1 MKVLTK
7 FDRRLIPVLTLL
19 LVLAAVREVAAQGS
33 INGGLR
39 GAVTDT
45 TGASVPGAELLLTS
59 LSTGAARK
67 QVSSNSGEY
76 SFTDMA
82 PGKYKLSVTGQ
93 GFQQKLYT
101 EVTIVLNETHELNV
115 SLAPGEVSTVVQV
128 TGDAASVVSLQTS
141 VGTLIDSKEIV
152 DLPLN
157 GRDFQNLIVLAPG
170 TVRTAGGEGQGS
182 GISAGGSR
190 GTNNNYVIDGGDA
203 NDPRVPSGAAGA
215 SGNAVSAVPLDAIA
229 EFSVITSSASAEF
242 GRSSGAVVNVITKS
256 GSNDFH
262 ASAWEFIRNSVF
274 NTRNFFNPVGFKSP
288 FKQNQF
294 GFWAGGKVITDKTFY
309 SISYEGFRQ
318 RSTRSAVIPIPTSQ
332 FTAALTNPLSQAI
345 FASMY
350 PSVSGGAFSQYN
362 TATWQTTIN
371 RNIANNLDGDTGFVR
386 LDQKITQKNS
396 IFATFGIV
404 AATPTATSNSGNLPT
419 FGLGNVQRGS
429 HMVVEDDHIINAQLL
444 NTARFSFQRTSNKYP
459 TEAETAAELNSGM
472 FRTAGPYAGAAYSPN
487 VGDVNGIPTLAYAS
501 ARFNALGQASNMP
514 QNRAPIV
521 YGYQDA
527 VSYQR
532 GRHSIK
538 VGAQIARVWDNTT
551 FSSVLRPSISVLDTS
566 TAAATSMLTAAQA
579 SAALNFA
586 NINAL
591 ALNSQTQDFY
601 VQSSTRQFRLWE
613 QGYFAQDTYR
623 LSKRLTLDLGVRYQI
638 FNPFTER
645 NNLLSNAYLLDA
657 NNNPEACTPLP
668 FNTGLSGVAV
678 INPATY
684 GIGNYCSHFND
695 VSPRLGL
702 AYDVF
707 GTGKTVLR
715 GGYGI
720 YYDRVFGNVYGNA
733 RFNPPNTL
741 ATTISTGNYTGAQA
755 AAVVNTTQTYSLTN
769 INPSLRNPVT
779 NSYNLAISQ
788 QIDHVTA
795 LTVTYTGATAYH
807 LLVTQRPNF
816 GTTFADA
823 FRPANQGAPARVA
836 ADISNNIIRGPFGA
850 MTYETSNGTS
860 NYNAVLAE
868 LRRTMGSGLS
878 MQLSYTLSH
887 SLDVQ
892 SDEISG
898 SADASFP
905 QATLENLVAPY
916 MATGSTCTAAQGNA
930 SSAAR
935 LTAAVQCAEGNPTL
949 TQTQAQTIFLNKYV
963 AYAPIKSNYG
973 DSVFDVRQRFAA
985 SVSYVLPF
993 GRNKMFLSNMGTTSD
1008 HLISGW
1014 GVTSIFDTQTG
1025 VPFNPTSG
1033 ADGNEDGDTTD
1044 RVVLTGA
1051 VPNRKGSLTKNFTGT
1066 TPVVNYFAAC
1076 GTSCPFNAGAGVV
1089 DPTLRLH
1096 RGYLRNP
1103 GIFNWDAQLNKQT
1116 SIGEKLKLR
1125 FTADFFNVLNHTN
1138 FSNLTGSIASAQ
1150 FGQATT
1156 TRALGQTNSRQ
1167 IQFGLHFLY

>member
-1 MKVLTK
+1 MKVLTNLT
-7 FDRRLIPVLTLL
+7 RRLIPVLALL
-19 LVLAAVREVAAQGS
+19 FVLIGARAVEAQGS

-45 TGASVPGAELLLTS
+45 TGAAVPGAALELTS
-59 LSTGAARK
+59 LSTGATRK
-67 QVSSNSGEY
+67 QVSSTSGEY

-82 PGKYKLSVTGQ
+82 PGKYKLSVSGK

-101 EVTIVLNETHELNV
+101 EVTVVLNETHELNV
-115 SLAPGEVSTVVQV
+115 ALSPGEVNTVVQV
-128 TGDAASVVSLQTS
+128 TGDAESVVSLQTS

-170 TVRTAGGEGQGS
+170 TVRTASGEGQGS

-215 SGNAVSAVPLDAIA
+215 SGSAVSAVPLDAIA

-294 GFWAGGKVITDKTFY
+294 GFWAGGKIIADRTFF
-309 SISYEGFRQ
+309 STSYEGFRQ
-318 RSTRSAVIPIPTSQ
+318 RSTRSAVIPIPTAQ
-332 FTAALTNPLSQAI
+332 FTAALTNPLTHAI
-345 FASMY
+345 FSSMY
-350 PSVSGGAFSQYN
+350 PSVSGPTFNPYDA
-362 TATWQTTIN
+362 TTWQTTIN

-386 LDQKITQKNS
+386 IDQKITQKNS

-404 AATPTATSNSGNLPT
+404 AATPTATANSGNLPT

-429 HMVVEDDHIINAQLL
+429 HMVVEDDHIFSAHLL

-459 TEAETAAELNSGM
+459 TETETSAELNAGT
-472 FRTAGPYAGAAYSPN
+472 FRTGGAYAGMAYSPN
-487 VGDVNGIPTLAYAS
+487 VGSVNGIPTLGFAS
-501 ARFNALGQASNMP
+501 SRFNSLGQASNMP

-532 GRHSIK
+532 GAHSIK

-551 FSSVLRPSISVLDTS
+551 FSSVLRPSISVLDTA
-566 TAAATSMLTAAQA
+566 TAAATATLTAAQA
-579 SAALNFA
+579 SAALDFS

-591 ALNSQTQDFY
+591 ALNSQTEDFY
-601 VQSSTRQFRLWE
+601 VQPSTRQFRLWE
-613 QGYFAQDTYR
+613 QGYFAQDTWR
-623 LSKRLTLDLGVRYQI
+623 VGKRLTLDLGIRYQI

-645 NNLLSNAYLLDA
+645 NNLLSNAYVLDA
-657 NNNPEACTPLP
+657 NNNPEACTSLP
-668 FNTGLSGVAV
+668 FNSNLSSIAV
-678 INPATY
+678 VNPSTY

-695 VSPRLGL
+695 VSPRLGF

-707 GTGKTVLR
+707 GTGKTVVR

-720 YYDRVFGNVYGNA
+720 YYDRVFGNIYGNA

-741 ATTISTGNYTGAQA
+741 PTTITTGNYNGTQA
-755 AAVVNTTQTYSLTN
+755 PAVVNTTQAYSLTA
-769 INPSLRNPVT
+769 INPALKNPVT
-779 NSYNLAISQ
+779 NSYNLAVSQ
-788 QIDHVTA
+788 QLDPVTA

-807 LLVTQRPNF
+807 LLVTQRPDF
-816 GTTFADA
+816 GTSFANA
-823 FRPANQGAPARVA
+823 FRPADQGAPARVA
-836 ADISNNIIRGPFGA
+836 ADITNNIIRGPFA
-850 MTYETSNGTS
+850 DMTYETSIGTS
-860 NYNAVLAE
+860 NYNAMLVE

-892 SDEISG
+892 SDEIAG
-898 SADASFP
+898 SADASYP

-935 LTAAVQCAEGNPTL
+935 LTAAVQCAEGNPSL
-949 TQTQAQTIFLNKYV
+949 TQAQAQSIFLSKYV

-973 DSVFDVRQRFAA
+973 DSIFDVRQRFAA

-993 GRNKMFLSNMGTTSD
+993 GKNKPFLSNLGSTGD
-1008 HLISGW
+1008 RFVSGW

-1025 VPFNPTSG
+1025 IPFDPTSG
-1033 ADGNEDGDTTD
+1033 VDANEDGDTTD
-1044 RVVLTGA
+1044 RVVLTGPVA
-1051 VPNRKGSLTKNFTGT
+1051 NRKGSLTKNFSGT
-1066 TPVVNYFAAC
+1066 TPVVNYFPAC
-1076 GTSCPFNAGAGVV
+1076 GTGCPFASGIGVV
-1089 DPTLRLH
+1089 DPTLRLR

-1116 SIGEKLKLR
+1116 AVGEKLKIR
-1125 FTADFFNVLNHTN
+1125 FTADFFNVLNHAN
-1138 FSNLTGSIASAQ
+1138 FSNLTGSIASAV

>member
-1 MKVLTK
+1 MKVLTN
-7 FDRRLIPVLTLL
+7 FYRRLIPVLTLL
-19 LVLAAVREVAAQGS
+19 LVLAAVREVEAQGS

-45 TGASVPGAELLLTS
+45 TGAAVPGADLQLTS

-67 QVSSNSGEY
+67 QISSSSGEY

-294 GFWAGGKVITDKTFY
+294 GFWAGGKIITDRTFY

-332 FTAALTNPLSQAI
+332 FTAALTNPLTQAM
-345 FASMY
+345 FSSMY
-350 PSVSGGAFSQYN
+350 PSVSGPTFDPTS

-386 LDQKITQKNS
+386 IDQKITQKNS
-396 IFATFGIV
+396 LFATFGIV
-404 AATPTATSNSGNLPT
+404 AATPTATVNSGNLPT

-429 HMVVEDDHIINAQLL
+429 HMVVEDDHIINAHML

-459 TEAETAAELNSGM
+459 TETETSAELNSGM
-472 FRTAGPYAGAAYSPN
+472 FRTAGSYAGTPFSPS
-487 VGDVNGIPTLAYAS
+487 VGSVNGIPTLAFS
-501 ARFNALGQASNMP
+501 SGRFNSLGQASNMP

-521 YGYQDA
+521 YGYQDT
-527 VSYQR
+527 VSYQK
-532 GRHSIK
+532 GAHSIK
-538 VGAQIARVWDNTT
+538 AGAQIARVWDNTT

-566 TAAATSMLTAAQA
+566 TAAATSTLTAAQA
-579 SAALNFA
+579 SAQLDFN

-591 ALNSQTQDFY
+591 ALNSQTENFY
-601 VQSSTRQFRLWE
+601 VAPSTRQFRLWE
-613 QGYFAQDTYR
+613 QGYFAQDTWR
-623 LSKRLTLDLGVRYQI
+623 VSKRITLDLGIRYQI

-668 FNTGLSGVAV
+668 FNSNLSGVAV
-678 INPATY
+678 VNPSSY
-684 GIGNYCSHFND
+684 GIGNYCSHFNA
-695 VSPRLGL
+695 VSPRLGF

-707 GTGKTVLR
+707 GTGKTVVR

-741 ATTISTGNYTGAQA
+741 PTTITSGDYTGAQA
-755 AAVVNTTQTYSLTN
+755 PAVVNATQAYSLTD
-769 INPSLRNPVT
+769 INPNLRNPVT
-779 NSYNLAISQ
+779 NSFNLAVSQ
-788 QIDHVTA
+788 QLDRVTA

-816 GTTFADA
+816 GTSFANA
-823 FRPANQGAPARVA
+823 FRPANQGTPARVA
-836 ADISNNIIRGPFGA
+836 SDISNNIIRGPFA
-850 MTYETSNGTS
+850 DMTYETSNGTS
-860 NYNAVLAE
+860 NYNAMLAE
-868 LRRTMGSGLS
+868 LRRTIGSGLS
-878 MQLSYTLSH
+878 LQLSYTWSH

-892 SDEISG
+892 SDEIAG
-898 SADASFP
+898 SADASYP

-916 MATGSTCTAAQGNA
+916 MATGSTCSAAQGNA
-930 SSAAR
+930 SSATR

-949 TQTQAQTIFLNKYV
+949 TQAQAQTIFLNKYV

-973 DSVFDVRQRFAA
+973 DSIFDVRQRFAA

-993 GRNKMFLSNMGTTSD
+993 GRNKMFLSDLGPTTD
-1008 HLISGW
+1008 HLVSGW

-1033 ADGNEDGDTTD
+1033 VDANEDGDTTD
-1044 RVVLTGA
+1044 RVVVTGP
-1051 VPNRKGSLTKNFTGT
+1051 VNNRKGALTKNFSGT
-1066 TPVVNYFAAC
+1066 TPVVNYFSAC
-1076 GTSCPFNAGAGVV
+1076 GTNCPFASGIGVV
-1089 DPTLRLH
+1089 DPTLRMH

-1125 FTADFFNVLNHTN
+1125 FTADFFNVLNHAN

>member
-1 MKVLTK
+1 
-7 FDRRLIPVLTLL
+7 
-19 LVLAAVREVAAQGS
+19 
-33 INGGLR
+33 
-39 GAVTDT
+39 
-45 TGASVPGAELLLTS
+45 
-59 LSTGAARK
+59 
-67 QVSSNSGEY
+67 
-76 SFTDMA
+76 
-82 PGKYKLSVTGQ
+82 
-93 GFQQKLYT
+93 
-101 EVTIVLNETHELNV
+101 
-115 SLAPGEVSTVVQV
+115 
-128 TGDAASVVSLQTS
+128 
-141 VGTLIDSKEIV
+141 
-152 DLPLN
+152 
-157 GRDFQNLIVLAPG
+157 
-170 TVRTAGGEGQGS
+170 
-182 GISAGGSR
+182 
-190 GTNNNYVIDGGDA
+190 
-203 NDPRVPSGAAGA
+203 
-215 SGNAVSAVPLDAIA
+215 
-229 EFSVITSSASAEF
+229 
-242 GRSSGAVVNVITKS
+242 
-256 GSNDFH
+256 
-262 ASAWEFIRNSVF
+262 
-274 NTRNFFNPVGFKSP
+274 
-288 FKQNQF
+288 
-294 GFWAGGKVITDKTFY
+294 
-309 SISYEGFRQ
+309 
-318 RSTRSAVIPIPTSQ
+318 
-332 FTAALTNPLSQAI
+332 
-345 FASMY
+345 
-350 PSVSGGAFSQYN
+350 
-362 TATWQTTIN
+362 
-371 RNIANNLDGDTGFVR
+371 
-386 LDQKITQKNS
+386 
-396 IFATFGIV
+396 
-404 AATPTATSNSGNLPT
+404 
-419 FGLGNVQRGS
+419 
-429 HMVVEDDHIINAQLL
+429 MVVEDDHILNAHML

-472 FRTAGPYAGAAYSPN
+472 FRTAGPYAGSAYSSN
-487 VGDVNGIPTLAYAS
+487 VGDVNGIPTLGFAS
-501 ARFNALGQASNMP
+501 GRFNSLGQASNMP

-532 GRHSIK
+532 GPHSIK

-551 FSSVLRPSISVLDTS
+551 FSSVLRPSITVLDTS
-566 TAAATSMLTAAQA
+566 TAAATSTLTAAQA

-623 LSKRLTLDLGVRYQI
+623 LSKRITLDLGIRYQI

-695 VSPRLGL
+695 VSPRLGF

-707 GTGKTVLR
+707 GTGKTVVR

-769 INPSLRNPVT
+769 INPALRNPVT
-779 NSYNLAISQ
+779 NSFNLAISQ
-788 QIDHVTA
+788 QLDRVTA

-816 GTTFADA
+816 GTSFADA

-898 SADASFP
+898 SADASYP

-916 MATGSTCTAAQGNA
+916 MATGSTCSAAQGNA

-935 LTAAVQCAEGNPTL
+935 LTAAVQCAENNPTL
-949 TQTQAQTIFLNKYV
+949 TQAQAQTIFLNKYV

-973 DSVFDVRQRFAA
+973 DSIFDVRQRFAA

-993 GRNKMFLSNMGTTSD
+993 GRNKMFLTDLGPTAD
-1008 HLISGW
+1008 HFVSGW

-1076 GTSCPFNAGAGVV
+1076 GTSCPFSAGAGVV

-1116 SIGEKLKLR
+1116 AVGEKLKIR